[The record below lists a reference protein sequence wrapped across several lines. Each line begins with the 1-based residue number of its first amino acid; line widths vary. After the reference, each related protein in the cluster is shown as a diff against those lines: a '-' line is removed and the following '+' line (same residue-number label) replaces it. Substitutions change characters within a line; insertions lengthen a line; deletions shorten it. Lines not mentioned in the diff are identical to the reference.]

1 MLKDPFG
8 WFPNPLFGTILGYT
22 FLLGILI
29 DSLLPRYFI
38 SPQKPAPV
46 FTGDRASFLSINV
59 AELLAILSGL
69 TLRYFKIGVTGTAGQ
84 FAGLMIMIA
93 GFLFRD
99 WALWWLGRFFSRF
112 VQIKSGHQLITN
124 GPYRFLRHP
133 AYTGMLM
140 IFFGFLL
147 GIGTWLGALLGL
159 ILIGIAVLY
168 RINVEEKVLAEN
180 FGNEYHDYMKRTWR
194 IFPGF

>member
-8 WFPNPLFGTILGYT
+8 WLPNPLFGTILGYT

-29 DSLLPRYFI
+29 DSLLPRYFN
-38 SPQKPAPV
+38 SDQKSVPV
-46 FTGDRASFLSINV
+46 LTADRASFLSINF

-69 TLRYFKIGVTGTAGQ
+69 TMRYFNMGVTGIAAQ
-84 FAGLMIMIA
+84 YAGLIIMVA

-99 WALWWLGRFFSRF
+99 WALWSLGRFFSRII
-112 VQIKSGHQLITN
+112 QIESEHQLITN

-147 GIGTWLGALLGL
+147 GIGTWLGSLLGL
-159 ILIGIAVLY
+159 ILIGASVLY
-168 RINVEEKVLAEN
+168 RINIEEKVLTEN
-180 FGNEYHDYMKRTWR
+180 FGNEYRAYIKRTWR
-194 IFPGF
+194 ILPGF

>member
-8 WFPNPLFGTILGYT
+8 WFPSPLFGTILGYA

-29 DSLLPRYFI
+29 DSLLPRYLN
-38 SPQKPAPV
+38 PNQKPAPV
-46 FTGDRASFLSINV
+46 LKRDRASFLSINV

-69 TLRYFKIGVTGTAGQ
+69 TLRYLNLGVTGPFAQ
-84 FAGLMIMIA
+84 YAGLIIMVA

-112 VQIKSGHQLITN
+112 VQIESGHQLITD

-140 IFFGFLL
+140 IFSGFLL
-147 GIGTWLGALLGL
+147 GCGTWLGALSGL
-159 ILIGIAVLY
+159 VLIGFAVLY
-168 RINVEEKVLAEN
+168 RIKIEEKVLAEK
-180 FGNEYHDYMKRTWR
+180 FGDAYRAYMKRTWR
-194 IFPGF
+194 LFPGF

>member
-8 WFPNPLFGTILGYT
+8 WFPSPLFGTILGYT

-29 DSLLPRYFI
+29 DSLLPRYLN
-38 SPQKPAPV
+38 QKSVPV
-46 FTGDRASFLSINV
+46 LTSDRASFLSINV

-69 TLRYFKIGVTGTAGQ
+69 TLRYFNIGVTGVAAQ
-84 FAGLMIMIA
+84 YVGLIIMVA
-93 GFLFRD
+93 GFLLRS
-99 WALWWLGRFFSRF
+99 WALWRLGRFFSRV
-112 VQIKSGHQLITN
+112 VQIESGHQLITN

-147 GIGTWLGALLGL
+147 GISTWLGALLGL
-159 ILIGIAVLY
+159 ILIGVAVLY
-168 RINVEEKVLAEN
+168 RINIEERVLTEN
-180 FGNEYHDYMKRTWR
+180 FGNEYRAYIKRTWR

>member
-8 WFPNPLFGTILGYT
+8 WFPSPLFGTILGYT

-29 DSLLPRYFI
+29 DSLLPRYLN
-38 SPQKPAPV
+38 PDQKSTPILRR
-46 FTGDRASFLSINV
+46 DRVSFLSINA

-69 TLRYFKIGVTGTAGQ
+69 TLRYFNLGVTSTAAQ
-84 FAGLMIMIA
+84 YAGLIIMVA
-93 GFLFRD
+93 GFLLRD
-99 WALWWLGRFFSRF
+99 WALWRLGRFFSRV
-112 VQIKSGHQLITN
+112 VQIENGHQLITN
-124 GPYRFLRHP
+124 GPYRYLRHP

-159 ILIGIAVLY
+159 ILIGASVLY
-168 RINVEEKVLAEN
+168 RINIEEKVLAEN
-180 FGNEYHDYMKRTWR
+180 FGNEYRAYIKRTWR